1 MNINEHDM
9 TKQMIDAMRVK
20 SVVDKRLI
28 KEEEESPNEALGNDF
43 EVELNDVEQD
53 YFKKDKASFI
63 EKVDPGAKITNYSV
77 DKETENV
84 IIGGTLANTM
94 EWSYSKDDGVQL
106 GTPTGARYVD
116 FTKEDLKILNTLVN
130 YYDLWRKEWFGRF
143 NEDSMLNNN

>member
-28 KEEEESPNEALGNDF
+28 KEEEESPNEALGNNF

-94 EWSYSKDDGVQL
+94 EWSYSK
-106 GTPTGARYVD
+106 
-116 FTKEDLKILNTLVN
+116 EDLKILNTLVN